1 MTLLWILTL
10 SDLTEVE
17 DVGSAVL
24 DHLVGDLHKQTSHAL
39 VGVVVSS
46 DSVDH
51 LDTVH
56 EGWKGLFDG
65 LWSAIVEWFDEFL
78 KSLKILDVVLSLI
91 ESFSDS
97 ELNASPL

>member
-1 MTLLWILTL
+1 L
-10 SDLTEVE
+10 D
-17 DVGSAVL
+17 
-24 DHLVGDLHKQTSHAL
+24 DHLVGDLHKETGHSL

-56 EGWKGLFDG
+56 ESWKGVLDSLG
-65 LWSAIVEWFDEFL
+65 VSVIEWLDEFL
-78 KSLKILDVVLSLI
+78 KSLEILDVIFGLV

-97 ELNASPL
+97 ELN